1 MADIELEASVK
12 AEVVAKLQKYFLDE
26 LQQEIG
32 GFDAEFLLDFISRE
46 VGACYYNQG
55 LADALKSFEL
65 KMEDLSD
72 AIFQLEKETGP
83 ARR

>member
-12 AEVVAKLQKYFLDE
+12 AEVVLKLQKYFEDE

-32 GFDAEFLLDFISRE
+32 GFDAEFLLDFFSKE
-46 VGACYYNQG
+46 VGGYYYNQG

-65 KMEDLSD
+65 KMEDVSD
-72 AIFQLEKETGP
+72 SIFQLERETG
-83 ARR
+83 